1 MVLDTATRASVLLDG
16 TDQALLYV
24 CGITPY
30 DATHLGH
37 AATYLAFD
45 LLDRAWRDS
54 GRAVSYVQNVTD
66 IDDPLFERA
75 AATGEDWASLAERQ
89 TELFRTDMAALRM
102 IPPDEYVGAVEAIPL
117 IVGLIETLDE
127 RDMVYRL
134 DDDLYFTAT
143 ASAGFGT
150 VSGLDPPAMVKLFAE
165 GGGDPDRPGKRNPL
179 DCLLWTGAGPGEPSW
194 ESPWGPGRPGWHV
207 ECTAIAQAHLGPT
220 VDVQGGGRDLVFP
233 HHEMCAAQG
242 RAVTGEPFARV
253 YLHQGMVG
261 LDGEKMS
268 KSKGNLVLVSALR
281 GDGTDPMAI
290 RLALLAHHV
299 RTDWDWTTGDLRD
312 AEERLERWRLAA
324 RVGLGAAPDLAAP
337 GAQRALTDVRA
348 AMADHLD
355 SPRALEVIDA
365 WAAHAIAAQA
375 APGEAAG
382 AAMVCDALLGVDLG
396 VARRVAR

>member
-75 AATGEDWASLAERQ
+75 AATGEDWAALAERQ

-102 IPPDEYVGAVEAIPL
+102 IPPDEYIGAVEAIPL
-117 IVGLIETLDE
+117 IVEQIETLDE
-127 RDMVYRL
+127 RGTVYRL

-150 VSGLDPPAMVKLFAE
+150 VSGLDPPAMAKLFAE

-179 DCLLWTGAGPGEPSW
+179 DCQLWTGAGPGEPSW

-281 GDGTDPMAI
+281 GGGTDPMAI

-299 RTDWDWTTGDLRD
+299 RTDWDWTPADLRD

-324 RVGLGAAPDLAAP
+324 RIGLVAAPDLTAP

-365 WAAHAIAAQA
+365 WAAHAIAART
-375 APGEAAG
+375 APGEAA
-382 AAMVCDALLGVDLG
+382 AVRTVCDALLGVDLG
-396 VARRVAR
+396 VARRIAR